1 MSDNQSLN
9 RGLTM
14 ALNSGGLA
22 EGTNANTIQIA
33 AAINYIIDGQFYSK
47 AITDNIAIS
56 YSGPTVYQAAAGGI
70 QAVNGGFTGGVNGS
84 TRIYGIFLN
93 ASGAVSIL
101 PGPIVDNVELAAG
114 RISLQWPDAPA
125 GVCPI
130 GGLRIALTAGTAFT
144 PGGTDLSASGVTD
157 TFYNLADMPANP
169 LTA

>member
-14 ALNSGGLA
+14 ALNSGALA

-33 AAINYIIDGQFYSK
+33 TAINYAIDGRFFSK

-56 YSGPTVYQAAAGGI
+56 YAGPSVYQAAAGGV

-84 TRIYGIFLN
+84 TRIYGIFLDG
-93 ASGAVSIL
+93 SGAVSIL
-101 PGPIVDNVELAAG
+101 PGPIVDSAELAAG
-114 RISLQWPDAPA
+114 RVALQWPDSPA

-130 GGLRIALTAGTAFT
+130 GGLRIGLTAGVAFT
-144 PGGTDLSASGVTD
+144 PGQTDLSASNVTD
-157 TFYNLADMPANP
+157 TFYNLADIPANP